1 MGQESASRRS
11 SFLRIGA
18 TAILVI
24 LFCATVIWLVV
35 GDQSKRIRE
44 LKLQAIKLSDANFG
58 EPLDVHRSDEIGELA
73 EVFNSMRDKL
83 QKTTI
88 SRDYVDKMFS
98 GMNEAIIVTDDAGS
112 IIRVNEAATRMLEYE
127 ADQLLGEPLDTVVD
141 VAQGDHL
148 HTDFTAGIPG
158 EAILVGKSGQSI
170 PVSYTGSIIAGDG
183 QMPASCVYA
192 VRNDT
197 ERRKAEQRIRYLA
210 RIDALTKIPNRMQ
223 FQHLLQRAIFRG
235 ARSDLP
241 LALFYI
247 DIVHFKELNDTFG
260 HFAGDTTLETV
271 ATRLT
276 DCLPKKCVVGRLA
289 GDEFAVIIDG
299 LNPTDDFLSKVE
311 NLARTVLARLAD
323 PFYVQGHEVFMTASL
338 GIACC
343 SQDAGNVIDLLRN
356 ADAAL
361 YSAKKIGGNEI
372 AFYKTEMNEAAVER
386 LMTKSRLKRA
396 FERDELL
403 VHYQPKYNIETGA
416 IIGAGSLGASGAG
429 YHTAVRFHSD
439 RRRDPSHR

>member
-1 MGQESASRRS
+1 
-11 SFLRIGA
+11 
-18 TAILVI
+18 
-24 LFCATVIWLVV
+24 
-35 GDQSKRIRE
+35 
-44 LKLQAIKLSDANFG
+44 
-58 EPLDVHRSDEIGELA
+58 
-73 EVFNSMRDKL
+73 
-83 QKTTI
+83 
-88 SRDYVDKMFS
+88 
-98 GMNEAIIVTDDAGS
+98 
-112 IIRVNEAATRMLEYE
+112 
-127 ADQLLGEPLDTVVD
+127 
-141 VAQGDHL
+141 
-148 HTDFTAGIPG
+148 
-158 EAILVGKSGQSI
+158 
-170 PVSYTGSIIAGDG
+170 
-183 QMPASCVYA
+183 
-192 VRNDT
+192 
-197 ERRKAEQRIRYLA
+197 
-210 RIDALTKIPNRMQ
+210 
-223 FQHLLQRAIFRG
+223 LLQRAIFRG

-403 VHYQPKYNIETGA
+403 VHYQPKYNI
-416 IIGAGSLGASGAG
+416 
-429 YHTAVRFHSD
+429 
-439 RRRDPSHR
+439 